1 MREVMEVNDAD
12 CSGIAHRLIRG
23 LWLESRPRDL
33 MAVLNFR
40 SRSRLVNEF
49 NRALRHSLPYVGGR
63 ESCVSCANP
72 NVGMRSTFQ
81 LSLRQGIAGTR
92 QSWLRLSGQRPE
104 EFRWILP
111 GMLNAWLCD
120 FVPPSGEGTGFPL
133 GRKHW
138 CLSDAGREARVTQ
151 PPVLSNFSRS

>member
-1 MREVMEVNDAD
+1 
-12 CSGIAHRLIRG
+12 
-23 LWLESRPRDL
+23 

-81 LSLRQGIAGTR
+81 LSLRQGIAGAR
-92 QSWLRLSGQRPE
+92 QSWLRLSGQRPA
-104 EFRWILP
+104 EFKWVSTGYAERGALRF
-111 GMLNAWLCD
+111 C
-120 FVPPSGEGTGFPL
+120 SGVGRTYVTLRCSRPL
-133 GRKHW
+133 TTAVELKWTRA
-138 CLSDAGREARVTQ
+138 AGPFEAV
-151 PPVLSNFSRS
+151 S